1 MARVP
6 SFNYKI
12 PVEVTI
18 TDLSPCK
25 KQLRIEID
33 VDTVNA
39 KFDNVAKEFRRH
51 AHLPGFRPG
60 KAPLPNV
67 MRSYGDKIAD
77 EAKRALMSDSYSKAL
92 KDNSLKPVIMPE
104 VEELQ
109 FGHGKPFQYLATL
122 EVTPAF
128 ELPEYIG
135 LEVEKERRSVTDAD
149 INKALDTLREQRVSY
164 SDMDRPAEEDDFIVV
179 NFTGTIDEKPI
190 TDLVKVARGLTEQKN
205 YWLHKT
211 QNPLIPGIV
220 EELVGTSK
228 GDNKTVSVAIPEGFI
243 YEELVGK
250 EATYSIEVV
259 QVKEKSL
266 PDVDDTFAKG
276 FGAESIDKLRE
287 GVENDLKNELE
298 YSQKK
303 SIRNQCVDKLLGSVT
318 CDLPETIVN
327 ETTRQGVHNIVQQN
341 HNRGVGKE
349 IIEENKD
356 RIYANAKADAE
367 VRVKA
372 NYILAQI
379 ANKEDIKVTE
389 QELSRQV
396 AALAA
401 QQKVKPQKLA
411 QQLKDNGG
419 IYQLR
424 EEILNGK
431 VIDLLEE
438 KAKITEVDPKP
449 EAEHSHS
456 HEHGEDSDHD
466 HSH

>member
-1 MARVP
+1 M
-6 SFNYKI
+6 
-12 PVEVTI
+12 EVTI

-33 VDTVNA
+33 TETVNA
-39 KFDNVAKEFRRH
+39 KFDSVAKDFRRH

-60 KAPLPNV
+60 KAPLANV
-67 MRSYGDKIAD
+67 MRSYGDKIGE
-77 EAKRALMSDSYSKAL
+77 EAKRTLMSDSYSKAL
-92 KDNSLKPVIMPE
+92 KENGLRPVIMPE

-128 ELPEYIG
+128 ELPEYNG
-135 LEVEKERRSVTDAD
+135 LEGDKERRPVTGAD
-149 INKALDTLREQRVSY
+149 IDKALDTLREQRVSY
-164 SDMDRPAEEDDFIVV
+164 TDVDRPAGEDDFIVV
-179 NFTGTIDEKPI
+179 NFTGTIDDKPI

-205 YWLHKT
+205 YWLNAKH
-211 QNPLIPGIV
+211 NPLIPGIV
-220 EELVGTSK
+220 EALIGSGK
-228 GDNKTVSVAIPEGFI
+228 DDKKTVNVTIPNDFI

-250 EATYSIEVV
+250 EARYEIEIV

-266 PDVDDTFAKG
+266 PDLDDKFAKG
-276 FGAESIDKLRE
+276 FGAESMDKLRE

-298 YSQKK
+298 YSLKK
-303 SIRNQCVDKLLGSVT
+303 SVRNQCVDKLLDAVN

-327 ETTRQGVHNIVQQN
+327 EATRLGVHNIVQQN
-341 HNRGVGKE
+341 HQRGVGKE
-349 IIEENKD
+349 VIDENKD

-372 NYILAQI
+372 NYILSKI
-379 ANKEDIKVTE
+379 AEKEGIKVTD

-396 AALAA
+396 AAMAT

-411 QQLKDNGG
+411 QQLKDNGT
-419 IYQLR
+419 IYQVQ
-424 EEILNGK
+424 EEILNAK

-438 KAKITEVDPKP
+438 KAKVTEIDPKP
-449 EAEHSHS
+449 EEEHGHS
-456 HEHGEDSDHD
+456 HEHGHA

>member
-1 MARVP
+1 M
-6 SFNYKI
+6 
-12 PVEVTI
+12 EVTI

-33 VDTVNA
+33 AETVNA
-39 KFDNVAKEFRRH
+39 KFDSVAKDFRRH

-60 KAPLPNV
+60 KAPLANV
-67 MRSYGDKIAD
+67 MRSYGDKIGE
-77 EAKRALMSDSYSKAL
+77 EAKRTLMSDSYSKAL
-92 KDNSLKPVIMPE
+92 KENGLRPVIMPE

-128 ELPEYIG
+128 ELPEYNG
-135 LEVEKERRSVTDAD
+135 LEVDKERRTVTGAD
-149 INKALDTLREQRVSY
+149 IDKALDTLREQRVSY
-164 SDMDRPAEEDDFIVV
+164 TDVDRPAGEDDFIVV
-179 NFTGTIDEKPI
+179 NFTGTIDDKPI

-205 YWLHKT
+205 YWLNAKH
-211 QNPLIPGIV
+211 NPLIPGIV
-220 EELVGTSK
+220 EALIGSGK
-228 GDNKTVSVAIPEGFI
+228 DDKKTVTVTIPNDFI

-250 EATYSIEVV
+250 EAKYEIEIV

-266 PDVDDTFAKG
+266 PELDDKFAKG
-276 FGAESIDKLRE
+276 FGAESMDKLRE

-298 YSQKK
+298 YSLKK
-303 SIRNQCVDKLLGSVT
+303 SVRNQCVDKLLDAVN

-327 ETTRQGVHNIVQQN
+327 EATRLGVHNIVQQN
-341 HNRGVGKE
+341 HQRGVGKE
-349 IIEENKD
+349 VIDENKD

-372 NYILAQI
+372 NYILSKI
-379 ANKEDIKVTE
+379 AEKEGIKVTD

-396 AALAA
+396 AAMAT

-411 QQLKDNGG
+411 QQLKENGT
-419 IYQLR
+419 IYQVQ
-424 EEILNGK
+424 EEILNAK

-438 KAKITEVDPKP
+438 KAKVTEIDPKP
-449 EAEHSHS
+449 DEEHGHS
-456 HEHGEDSDHD
+456 HEHGHA

>member
-1 MARVP
+1 M
-6 SFNYKI
+6 
-12 PVEVTI
+12 EVTI

-33 VDTVNA
+33 AEAVNA
-39 KFDNVAKEFRRH
+39 KFDSVAKDFRRH

-60 KAPLPNV
+60 KAPLANV
-67 MRSYGDKIAD
+67 MRSYGDKIGE
-77 EAKRALMSDSYSKAL
+77 EAKRTLMSDSYAKAL
-92 KDNSLKPVIMPE
+92 KENGLRPVIMPE

-128 ELPEYIG
+128 ELPEYNG
-135 LEVEKERRSVTDAD
+135 LEVEKERRTVTGAD
-149 INKALDTLREQRVSY
+149 IDKALDTLREQRVSY
-164 SDMDRPAEEDDFIVV
+164 TDVDRPAGEDDFIVV
-179 NFTGTIDEKPI
+179 NFTGTIDDKPI

-205 YWLHKT
+205 YWLNAKH
-211 QNPLIPGIV
+211 NPLIPGIV
-220 EELVGTSK
+220 EVLIGSGK
-228 GDNKTVSVAIPEGFI
+228 DDKKTVTVTIPNDFI

-250 EATYSIEVV
+250 EARYEIEIV

-266 PDVDDTFAKG
+266 PELDDKFAKG
-276 FGAESIDKLRE
+276 FGAESMDKLRE

-303 SIRNQCVDKLLGSVT
+303 SVRNQCVDKLLDAVN

-327 ETTRQGVHNIVQQN
+327 EATRVGVHNIVQQN
-341 HNRGVGKE
+341 HQRGVGKE
-349 IIEENKD
+349 VIDENKD

-372 NYILAQI
+372 NYILSKI
-379 ANKEDIKVTE
+379 AEKEGIKVTD

-396 AALAA
+396 AAMAT

-411 QQLKDNGG
+411 QQLKDNGT
-419 IYQLR
+419 IYQVQ
-424 EEILNGK
+424 EEIMNAK

-438 KAKITEVDPKP
+438 KAKVTEIDPKP
-449 EAEHSHS
+449 EEEHTHS
-456 HEHGEDSDHD
+456 HEHG

>member
-1 MARVP
+1 M
-6 SFNYKI
+6 
-12 PVEVTI
+12 EVTI

-33 VDTVNA
+33 AEAVNA
-39 KFDNVAKEFRRH
+39 KFDSVAKDFRRH

-60 KAPLPNV
+60 KAPLANV
-67 MRSYGDKIAD
+67 MRSYGDKIGE
-77 EAKRALMSDSYSKAL
+77 EAKRTLMSDSYAKAL
-92 KDNSLKPVIMPE
+92 KENGLRPVIMPE

-128 ELPEYIG
+128 ELPEYNG
-135 LEVEKERRSVTDAD
+135 LEVEKERRTVTGAD
-149 INKALDTLREQRVSY
+149 IDKALDTLCEQRVSY
-164 SDMDRPAEEDDFIVV
+164 TDVDRPAGEDDFIVV
-179 NFTGTIDEKPI
+179 NFTGTIDDKPI

-205 YWLHKT
+205 YWLNAKH
-211 QNPLIPGIV
+211 NPLIPGIV
-220 EELVGTSK
+220 EALIGSGK
-228 GDNKTVSVAIPEGFI
+228 DDKKTVTVTIPDDFI

-250 EATYSIEVV
+250 EARYEIEIV

-266 PDVDDTFAKG
+266 PELDDKFAKG
-276 FGAESIDKLRE
+276 FGAESMDKLRE

-303 SIRNQCVDKLLGSVT
+303 SVRNQCVDKLLDAVN

-327 ETTRQGVHNIVQQN
+327 EATRVGVHNIVQQN
-341 HNRGVGKE
+341 HQRGVGKE
-349 IIEENKD
+349 VIDENKD
-356 RIYANAKADAE
+356 QIYANAKADAQ

-372 NYILAQI
+372 NYILSKI
-379 ANKEDIKVTE
+379 AEKEGIKVTD

-396 AALAA
+396 AAMAT

-411 QQLKDNGG
+411 QQLKDNGT
-419 IYQLR
+419 IYQVQ
-424 EEILNGK
+424 EEIMNAK

-438 KAKITEVDPKP
+438 KAKVTEIDPKP
-449 EAEHSHS
+449 EEEHTHS
-456 HEHGEDSDHD
+456 HEHG

>member
-1 MARVP
+1 M
-6 SFNYKI
+6 
-12 PVEVTI
+12 EVTI

-33 VDTVNA
+33 AETVNA
-39 KFDNVAKEFRRH
+39 KFDSVAKDFRRH

-60 KAPLPNV
+60 KAPLANV
-67 MRSYGDKIAD
+67 MRSYGDKIGE
-77 EAKRALMSDSYSKAL
+77 EAKRTLMSDSYAKAL
-92 KDNSLKPVIMPE
+92 KENGLRPVIMPE

-128 ELPEYIG
+128 ELPEYNG
-135 LEVEKERRSVTDAD
+135 LEVEKERRTVTGAD
-149 INKALDTLREQRVSY
+149 IDKALDTLREQRVSY
-164 SDMDRPAEEDDFIVV
+164 TDVDRPAGEDDFIVV
-179 NFTGTIDEKPI
+179 NFTGTIDDKPI

-205 YWLHKT
+205 YWLNAKH
-211 QNPLIPGIV
+211 NPLIPGIV
-220 EELVGTSK
+220 EALIGSGK
-228 GDNKTVSVAIPEGFI
+228 DDKKTVTVTIPNDFI

-250 EATYSIEVV
+250 EARYEIEIV

-266 PDVDDTFAKG
+266 PELDDKFAKG
-276 FGAESIDKLRE
+276 FGAESMDKLRE
-287 GVENDLKNELE
+287 GVEKDLKNELE

-303 SIRNQCVDKLLGSVT
+303 SVRNQCVDKLLDTVN

-327 ETTRQGVHNIVQQN
+327 EATRVGVHNIVQQN
-341 HNRGVGKE
+341 HQRGVGKE
-349 IIEENKD
+349 VIDENKD

-372 NYILAQI
+372 NYILSKI
-379 ANKEDIKVTE
+379 AEKEGIKVTD

-396 AALAA
+396 AAMAT

-411 QQLKDNGG
+411 QQLKDNGT
-419 IYQLR
+419 IYQVQ
-424 EEILNGK
+424 EEIMNAK

-438 KAKITEVDPKP
+438 KAKVTEIDPKP
-449 EAEHSHS
+449 EEEHTHS
-456 HEHGEDSDHD
+456 HEHG

>member
-1 MARVP
+1 M
-6 SFNYKI
+6 
-12 PVEVTI
+12 EVTI

-33 VDTVNA
+33 AEAVNA
-39 KFDNVAKEFRRH
+39 KFDSVAKDFRRH

-60 KAPLPNV
+60 KAPLANV
-67 MRSYGDKIAD
+67 MRSYGDKIGE
-77 EAKRALMSDSYSKAL
+77 EAKRTLMSDSYSKAL
-92 KDNSLKPVIMPE
+92 KENGLRPVIMPE

-128 ELPEYIG
+128 ELPEYNG
-135 LEVEKERRSVTDAD
+135 LEVEKERRTVTGAD
-149 INKALDTLREQRVSY
+149 IDKALDTLREQRVSY
-164 SDMDRPAEEDDFIVV
+164 TDVDRPAGENDFIVV
-179 NFTGTIDEKPI
+179 NFTGTIDDKPI

-205 YWLHKT
+205 YWLNAKH
-211 QNPLIPGIV
+211 NPLIPGIV
-220 EELVGTSK
+220 EALIGSGK
-228 GDNKTVSVAIPEGFI
+228 DDKKTVTVTIPNDFI

-250 EATYSIEVV
+250 EARYEIEIV

-266 PDVDDTFAKG
+266 PELDDKFAKG

-298 YSQKK
+298 YSLKK
-303 SIRNQCVDKLLGSVT
+303 SVRNQCVDKLLDAVN

-327 ETTRQGVHNIVQQN
+327 EATRLGVHNIVQQN
-341 HNRGVGKE
+341 HQRGVGKE
-349 IIEENKD
+349 VIDENKD

-372 NYILAQI
+372 NYILSKI
-379 ANKEDIKVTE
+379 AEKEGIKVTD

-396 AALAA
+396 AAMAT

-411 QQLKDNGG
+411 QQLKDNGT
-419 IYQLR
+419 IYQVQ
-424 EEILNGK
+424 EEILNAK

-438 KAKITEVDPKP
+438 KAKVTEIDPKP
-449 EAEHSHS
+449 EEEHTHS
-456 HEHGEDSDHD
+456 HEHG

>member
-1 MARVP
+1 M
-6 SFNYKI
+6 
-12 PVEVTI
+12 EVTI

-33 VDTVNA
+33 AETVNA
-39 KFDNVAKEFRRH
+39 KFDAVAKDFRRH

-60 KAPLPNV
+60 KAPLANV
-67 MRSYGDKIAD
+67 MRSYGDKIGE
-77 EAKRALMSDSYSKAL
+77 EAKRTLMSDSYAKAL
-92 KDNSLKPVIMPE
+92 KENELRPVIMPE

-128 ELPEYIG
+128 ELPEYNG
-135 LEVEKERRSVTDAD
+135 LEVEKERRTVTGAD
-149 INKALDTLREQRVSY
+149 IDKALDTLREQRVSY
-164 SDMDRPAEEDDFIVV
+164 TDVDRPAGEEDFIVV
-179 NFTGTIDEKPI
+179 NFTGTIDGKPI

-205 YWLHKT
+205 YWLHKK

-220 EELVGTSK
+220 EELIGAGK
-228 GDNKTVSVAIPEGFI
+228 GDKKTVTVTIPDEFI

-250 EATYSIEVV
+250 EAGYEIEIV

-266 PDVDDTFAKG
+266 PELDGEFAKG
-276 FGAESIDKLRE
+276 FGAESMDKLRE

-303 SIRNQCVDKLLGSVT
+303 SIRNQCVDKLLDTVT

-327 ETTRQGVHNIVQQN
+327 ETTRVAVHNIVQQN
-341 HNRGVGKE
+341 HQRGVGKE
-349 IIEENKD
+349 VIEENKD

-367 VRVKA
+367 VRVRA
-372 NYILAQI
+372 NYILSRI
-379 ANKEDIKVTE
+379 AEKEGIKVTD

-396 AALAA
+396 AAIAA

-419 IYQLR
+419 IYQVQ
-424 EEILNGK
+424 EEILNAK

-438 KAKITEVDPKP
+438 KAKVTEVDPKP
-449 EAEHSHS
+449 EEEHTHS
-456 HEHGEDSDHD
+456 HEHG

>member
-1 MARVP
+1 M
-6 SFNYKI
+6 
-12 PVEVTI
+12 
-18 TDLSPCK
+18 
-25 KQLRIEID
+25 
-33 VDTVNA
+33 
-39 KFDNVAKEFRRH
+39 
-51 AHLPGFRPG
+51 
-60 KAPLPNV
+60 
-67 MRSYGDKIAD
+67 
-77 EAKRALMSDSYSKAL
+77 
-92 KDNSLKPVIMPE
+92 
-104 VEELQ
+104 
-109 FGHGKPFQYLATL
+109 
-122 EVTPAF
+122 
-128 ELPEYIG
+128 
-135 LEVEKERRSVTDAD
+135 
-149 INKALDTLREQRVSY
+149 
-164 SDMDRPAEEDDFIVV
+164 V
-179 NFTGTIDEKPI
+179 NFTGTIDDKPI
-190 TDLVKVARGLTEQKN
+190 TDLVKVARGLTEQNN

-220 EELVGTSK
+220 EELTGAGK
-228 GDNKTVSVAIPEGFI
+228 GDKKSVTVTIPDGFI

-250 EATYSIEVV
+250 EAKYDIEIV
-259 QVKEKSL
+259 QVKEKTL
-266 PDVDDTFAKG
+266 PELDDAFAKG
-276 FGAESIDKLRE
+276 FGADNIDKLRE

-298 YSQKK
+298 YSLKK
-303 SIRNQCVDKLLGSVT
+303 SIRNQCVDKLLNAVT

-327 ETTRQGVHNIVQQN
+327 ETTRIGVHNIVQQN

-379 ANKEDIKVTE
+379 AEKEGIKVTE

-419 IYQLR
+419 IYQVR
-424 EEILNGK
+424 EEILNAK

-438 KAKITEVDPKP
+438 KAKVTEVDPKP
-449 EAEHSHS
+449 EAEHAHS
-456 HEHGEDSDHD
+456 HEHGEDCDPE

>member
-1 MARVP
+1 
-6 SFNYKI
+6 
-12 PVEVTI
+12 VEVTI

-33 VDTVNA
+33 AETVNA
-39 KFDNVAKEFRRH
+39 KFDSVAKDFRRH

-60 KAPLPNV
+60 KAPLANV
-67 MRSYGDKIAD
+67 MRSYGDKIGE
-77 EAKRALMSDSYSKAL
+77 EAKRTLMSDSYSKAL
-92 KDNSLKPVIMPE
+92 KENGLRPVIMPE

-128 ELPEYIG
+128 ELPEYNG
-135 LEVEKERRSVTDAD
+135 LEVDKERRTVTGAD
-149 INKALDTLREQRVSY
+149 IDKALDTLREQRVSY
-164 SDMDRPAEEDDFIVV
+164 TDVDRPAGEDDFIVV
-179 NFTGTIDEKPI
+179 NFTGTIDDKPI

-205 YWLHKT
+205 YWLNAKH
-211 QNPLIPGIV
+211 NPLIPGIV
-220 EELVGTSK
+220 EALIGSGK
-228 GDNKTVSVAIPEGFI
+228 DDKKTVTVTIPNDFI

-250 EATYSIEVV
+250 EARYEIEIV

-266 PDVDDTFAKG
+266 PELDDKFAKG
-276 FGAESIDKLRE
+276 FGAESMDKLRE

-298 YSQKK
+298 YSLKK
-303 SIRNQCVDKLLGSVT
+303 SVRNQCVDKLLDAVN

-327 ETTRQGVHNIVQQN
+327 EATRLGVHNIVQQN
-341 HNRGVGKE
+341 HQRGVGKE
-349 IIEENKD
+349 VIDENKD

-372 NYILAQI
+372 NYILSKI
-379 ANKEDIKVTE
+379 AEKEGIKVTD

-396 AALAA
+396 AAMAT

-411 QQLKDNGG
+411 QQLKDNGT
-419 IYQLR
+419 IYQVQ
-424 EEILNGK
+424 EEILNAK

-438 KAKITEVDPKP
+438 KAKVTEIDPKP
-449 EAEHSHS
+449 DEEHGHS
-456 HEHGEDSDHD
+456 HEHGHA